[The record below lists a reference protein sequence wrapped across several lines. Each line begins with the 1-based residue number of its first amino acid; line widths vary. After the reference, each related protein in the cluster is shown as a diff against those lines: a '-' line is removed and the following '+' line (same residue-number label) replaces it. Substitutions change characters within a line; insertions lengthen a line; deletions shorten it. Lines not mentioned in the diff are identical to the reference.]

1 MKEQRK
7 LTDIIFGIVI
17 IIATTI
23 FLKVA
28 CDWEFSWY
36 NLFDG
41 PW

>member
-7 LTDIIFGIVI
+7 LTDIIFGIVM

-28 CDWEFSWY
+28 CD
-36 NLFDG
+36 
-41 PW
+41 